1 METIEIARKAKES
14 ADILGNAPT
23 SQKNRALRLVCSKL
37 RERKSDIVDANK
49 EDISQAEK
57 NGLPSNLVNRLGFG
71 EDKVDSRIEALETI
85 ASLDDPVGQPFNAQV
100 RPNGMR
106 VQRVRVPLGVILMVY
121 EARPHVTLN
130 AGAFCLKSGNAAIL
144 RGGSE
149 AKVCNQLL
157 GEIWTEALKEAGLP
171 EGCVQVITGS
181 HEQVNELLAQDDLI
195 DLVIPRGGKK
205 LIETVSSSSK
215 VPVIKHYNGVCSVYI
230 DKTEDMEGA
239 IDILLDSKCLMPAVC
254 NAMETVLVSEQMTEK
269 LPDIVAAFRKAGVKV
284 KGCEKTMAKAE
295 GIEAASEE
303 DWSTEYLDEII
314 SIRVVKDVDEAIE
327 HINTYGSGHT
337 DSIVTDSIKNAQK
350 FTSRVDSGVVL
361 VNASTMFCDG
371 QSLGLGAEIGISTDK
386 LHARGPMGLADL
398 TTYKYVIQGENNVM
412 GNPRDYLK

>member
-1 METIEIARKAKES
+1 
-14 ADILGNAPT
+14 
-23 SQKNRALRLVCSKL
+23 
-37 RERKSDIVDANK
+37 
-49 EDISQAEK
+49 
-57 NGLPSNLVNRLGFG
+57 
-71 EDKVDSRIEALETI
+71 
-85 ASLDDPVGQPFNAQV
+85 
-100 RPNGMR
+100 
-106 VQRVRVPLGVILMVY
+106 
-121 EARPHVTLN
+121 
-130 AGAFCLKSGNAAIL
+130 
-144 RGGSE
+144 
-149 AKVCNQLL
+149 
-157 GEIWTEALKEAGLP
+157 
-171 EGCVQVITGS
+171 
-181 HEQVNELLAQDDLI
+181 
-195 DLVIPRGGKK
+195 
-205 LIETVSSSSK
+205 
-215 VPVIKHYNGVCSVYI
+215 
-230 DKTEDMEGA
+230 
-239 IDILLDSKCLMPAVC
+239 
-254 NAMETVLVSEQMTEK
+254 
-269 LPDIVAAFRKAGVKV
+269 
-284 KGCEKTMAKAE
+284 MAKAE